1 MTERAKKGKRKMKY
15 ENEMEIDV
23 GRCLRAIVRKW
34 WFIALMAVFFGV
46 AGIALTWE
54 KGADEYGATSSVYS
68 VSAGSYKESQ
78 TGTSAM
84 NDYAEIAT
92 SMKVCERAA
101 LLMGNADITG
111 RQIMSATNV
120 TTSGNN
126 TSTTGKNNSTL
137 LKITSYSNDPVIAME
152 MSQAVAEAF
161 IIEMQNILGT
171 DDVQLLDK
179 PYNYF
184 VSYDATKSQW
194 KIRILSVLVGAVLAM
209 TVIVMT
215 ELFDTKTRTIR
226 ECTLREELPIIGV
239 IPECRD

>member
-1 MTERAKKGKRKMKY
+1 MKY

-23 GRCLRAIVRKW
+23 GRCMRAIVKKW
-34 WFIALMAVFFGV
+34 WFIALMAMLFGV
-46 AGIALTWE
+46 VGVALTLE
-54 KGADEYGATSSVYS
+54 KEMDEYGASSSVYS
-68 VSAGSYKESQ
+68 VSAGSYKDSQ

-111 RQIMSATNV
+111 KQIQLATTV
-120 TTSGNN
+120 TTEGKISSTSGK
-126 TSTTGKNNSTL
+126 SNSIL
-137 LKITSYSNDPVIAME
+137 LKITSYAVNPVVAME

-161 IIEMQNILGT
+161 IIEMQNLLGT
-171 DDVQLLDK
+171 DDVQMLDK

-184 VSYDATKSQW
+184 VSYDATQSQW
-194 KIRILSVLVGAVLAM
+194 KIRLIAVLAG
-209 TVIVMT
+209 IVMAMAMIVVT
-215 ELFDTKTRTIR
+215 ELFDTKARSIR
-226 ECTLREELPIIGV
+226 ECSLRDELPIIGV

>member
-1 MTERAKKGKRKMKY
+1 MKY

-23 GRCLRAIVRKW
+23 GRCMRAIVKKW
-34 WFIALMAVFFGV
+34 WFIALMAVLFGV
-46 AGIALTWE
+46 VGVALTLE
-54 KGADEYGATSSVYS
+54 KEMDEYGASSSVYS
-68 VSAGSYKESQ
+68 VSAGSYKDSQ

-84 NDYAEIAT
+84 NDYADIAT

-111 RQIMSATNV
+111 KQIMNATKV
-120 TTSGNN
+120 TMSGG
-126 TSTTGKNNSTL
+126 SSSSYSQSDSVL
-137 LKITSYSNDPVIAME
+137 MKITSYATNPVVAME

-161 IIEMQNILGT
+161 IIEMQNLLGT

-184 VSYDATKSQW
+184 VSYDATQNQW
-194 KIRILSVLVGAVLAM
+194 KVRLIAVLAGIVLAM
-209 TVIVMT
+209 AMIVII
-215 ELFDTKTRTIR
+215 EIFDTKARSIR
-226 ECTLREELPIIGV
+226 ECSLREELPIIGV